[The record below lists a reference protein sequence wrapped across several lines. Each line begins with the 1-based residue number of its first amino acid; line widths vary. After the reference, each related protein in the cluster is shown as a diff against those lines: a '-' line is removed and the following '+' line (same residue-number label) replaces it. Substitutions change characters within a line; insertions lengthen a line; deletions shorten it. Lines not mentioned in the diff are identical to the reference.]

1 MSAKKVKQ
9 RSGKRVTQ
17 EKAVDSGNLQSAAS
31 RRSAEAEV
39 QLLIEKFSPSHLH
52 LIGDMRRWLLKR
64 LPTAHQI
71 VYEYRDCFVISYS
84 PSEHGYEGVFGI
96 RGSEECV
103 RLYFNSG
110 KGLPDTKKL
119 LQGSG
124 GQARYARSAR
134 GRGSGRSNDRSQS
147 STIRD
152 GRPRHG
158 SHSSDNSAE
167 ASAGGPGLKYD
178 RGWRKNT
185 RQPDFQLNE
194 NRI

>member
-124 GQARYARSAR
+124 GQARYINVEGKATLVRPEVVALVEATIARNQVPFATE
-134 GRGSGRSNDRSQS
+134 GRG
-147 STIRD
+147 TVVIRPTTAQK
-152 GRPRHG
+152 RRQ
-158 SHSSDNSAE
+158 
-167 ASAGGPGLKYD
+167 GGQG
-178 RGWRKNT
+178 
-185 RQPDFQLNE
+185 
-194 NRI
+194 